1 MIKTL
6 RKATLALAAISALPA
21 AAAGWQQFTNPDGS
35 PWTEAQYVEFS
46 DSVSKQTATNAN
58 DLQEEAE
65 IEGVQLVTRNNETYA
80 YIEIDAGGLWNVQYK
95 GTTIRTAGG
104 LSYGTFVESADW
116 DGVDF
121 GMKVDGWKVTTIS
134 PNGTP
139 TGWLSDAHRG
149 CQSSSACNPMVFNV
163 DELIQ
168 EGRVAYTANVAR
180 AMHYSKELKVEGE
193 DLFQKDPLDGVQNMG
208 TLGLHLRNAGVD
220 HITLGYKPTAELN
233 EYISFVPNHWKNVNG
248 PTYVAAYFRSQ

>member
-80 YIEIDAGGLWNVQYK
+80 YIEIDAED
-95 GTTIRTAGG
+95 
-104 LSYGTFVESADW
+104 YGMCSTKVRRFARRAD
-116 DGVDF
+116 
-121 GMKVDGWKVTTIS
+121 
-134 PNGTP
+134 
-139 TGWLSDAHRG
+139 
-149 CQSSSACNPMVFNV
+149 
-163 DELIQ
+163 
-168 EGRVAYTANVAR
+168 
-180 AMHYSKELKVEGE
+180 
-193 DLFQKDPLDGVQNMG
+193 
-208 TLGLHLRNAGVD
+208 
-220 HITLGYKPTAELN
+220 
-233 EYISFVPNHWKNVNG
+233 
-248 PTYVAAYFRSQ
+248 

>member
-46 DSVSKQTATNAN
+46 DTVSKQTATNAN

-116 DGVDF
+116 DGTDP
-121 GMKVDGWKVTTIS
+121 GLKVDGWKVTTIS

-139 TGWLSDAHRG
+139 SGWSSDAYRSCTSG
-149 CQSSSACNPMVFNV
+149 SSCDPIVFNV

-168 EGRVAYTANVAR
+168 EGRVAQNTSRWVGITHTA
-180 AMHYSKELKVEGE
+180 KVEGD
-193 DLFQKDPLDGVQNMG
+193 DLFQVDAVDGVQNMG
-208 TLGLHLRNAGVD
+208 TLGLKLRNAGVD
-220 HITLGYKPTAELN
+220 HITLGYKPSEELN
-233 EYISFVPNHWKNVNG
+233 KFITFIPSYWKNVNG